1 MSLLENGDA
10 AAIRAMW
17 GSGFE
22 TKLQRTGSLARP
34 EFDQVNTVGDRNCLK
49 DTDDDPYWL
58 KSGSTASEDSAFQ
71 MPRVV
76 VRPILDIALS

>member
-1 MSLLENGDA
+1 MYDKCATIDFTRRNADAAENGDA

-22 TKLQRTGSLARP
+22 TKLQRNGSLARP

-49 DTDDDPYWL
+49 DTDDDRYWL
-58 KSGSTASEDSAFQ
+58 KSGSTASED
-71 MPRVV
+71 
-76 VRPILDIALS
+76 